1 MIILHNV
8 NDKASRDFVALYGEG
23 NDVYDWY
30 NGGYELWNNGTNTL
44 GISTF
49 PSVIIELPAYDT
61 IPTGAPG
68 FELAGGVE
76 VEVETIPAGTQMV
89 IHKPVSLDDVNAEIT
104 EFNTTYD
111 KNVSLV

>member
-8 NDKASRDFVALYGEG
+8 YDKASRDFVALYGEG

-49 PSVIIELPAYDT
+49 PAVIIELPAYDT
-61 IPTGAPG
+61 IPGWNG
-68 FELAGGVE
+68 R
-76 VEVETIPAGTQMV
+76 VETIPAGTQMV
-89 IHKPVSLDDVNAEIT
+89 ISEPVSLDDVNAEIT
-104 EFNTTYD
+104 KFNTTYD
-111 KNVSLV
+111 KNVSLVTYK